1 MRPAYRHGS
10 LDLTRWVLEAPQAF
24 EFYQAMRILGR
35 MSSNIRFRNSVS
47 LSYPVGDIESIR
59 VVRAGRPVHDV
70 DEALGVLGE
79 PDVEVV
85 VTQGFMGLLGTF
97 GALPTGYTEWVSAGD
112 TMRREGPARAF
123 LNVLSQRAIMQFYEA
138 WRYQHPVLGHE
149 TAAESDL
156 TRIACA
162 LAGHGLL
169 DQADRGQKPQAL
181 TASALASFCGALRER
196 PVSAPYLGRLLSRY
210 LDEPVRVEDFVGAWY
225 VLPSELFSRLGSASA
240 SLGANTI
247 LGGRSWQRNLRV
259 SLHVGPLRIERYLTF
274 LSGGK
279 VAGDIYALL
288 AEVAGD
294 AFEFEVVPLLH
305 QCDVIALQLGNQR
318 LGGLGRDAFLATQPS
333 SAHRSDARFLL
344 SSDKD
349 FHA

>member
-10 LDLTRWVLEAPQAF
+10 LDLKRWVLEAPQAF
-24 EFYQAMRILGR
+24 EFYQAMRILER
-35 MSSNIRFRNSVS
+35 MSSKVRFRNSVS

-59 VVRAGRPVHDV
+59 VMRAGSPVHDL
-70 DEALGVLGE
+70 DEALGILDQ

-85 VTQGFMGLLGTF
+85 VTQGFLGLLGTF

-112 TMRREGPARAF
+112 TVRREGPARAF
-123 LNVLSQRAIMQFYEA
+123 LNVLSQRAIMQFYQA

-149 TAAESDL
+149 TAGGSDL

-162 LAGHGLL
+162 LAGHGFQS
-169 DQADRGQKPQAL
+169 QAHPGRTPHAL
-181 TASALASFCGALRER
+181 TASTLGSFCGALRDR
-196 PVSAPYLGRLLSRY
+196 PVSAPYLGQILTRY

-225 VLPSELFSRLGSASA
+225 VLPAELFSRLGSANA
-240 SLGANTI
+240 SLGADTI

-259 SLHVGPLRIERYLTF
+259 SLHVGPLCIERYLAF
-274 LSGGK
+274 LSGGE
-279 VAGDIYALL
+279 VARDLRALL

-305 QCDVIALQLGNQR
+305 GDDVTALQLGNQR